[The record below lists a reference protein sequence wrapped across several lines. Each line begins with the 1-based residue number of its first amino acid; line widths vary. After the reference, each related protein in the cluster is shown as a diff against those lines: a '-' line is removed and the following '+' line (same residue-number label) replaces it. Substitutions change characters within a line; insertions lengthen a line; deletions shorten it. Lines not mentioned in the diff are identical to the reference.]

1 MLILVAICR
10 YVYTSI
16 VPHQL
21 THPNNKTSLA
31 IQNERMRSGKGDF
44 NWNEATA
51 DVSSRFFSVVF
62 SGLPTQNFANRN
74 VEISIRII
82 LKCIQHVRHTH
93 TTGKS
98 IPPPPNAHEWEKQI
112 ENWGWRV
119 NRSVREKKSIR
130 NTKKISIDGGYEG
143 QLLIKACVCEFRR
156 PAAAA
161 ERPID
166 VDAEIDLKPITLVQL
181 DYCYYY
187 CSSSSSLGLAT
198 IRCETDGLSR
208 VLFHFLE
215 LFRLL
220 SFTYITLSC
229 NTWAKIHQRRTTT
242 TT

>member
-31 IQNERMRSGKGDF
+31 IQNERMRNGKGDF
-44 NWNEATA
+44 NWDEATA

-98 IPPPPNAHEWEKQI
+98 IPPPPNAHEWEKQT
-112 ENWGWRV
+112 
-119 NRSVREKKSIR
+119 EKKYQKY
-130 NTKKISIDGGYEG
+130 KKDFDEG
-143 QLLIKACVCEFRR
+143 QLLIKACVCEFMRL
-156 PAAAA
+156 AAAA

-242 TT
+242 

>member
-1 MLILVAICR
+1 MYPTC
-10 YVYTSI
+10 
-16 VPHQL
+16 P
-21 THPNNKTSLA
+21 THAHNRKKYPTTTKRTRMGEADRELGVEGEH
-31 IQNERMRSGKGDF
+31 ER
-44 NWNEATA
+44 A
-51 DVSSRFFSVVF
+51 
-62 SGLPTQNFANRN
+62 
-74 VEISIRII
+74 
-82 LKCIQHVRHTH
+82 
-93 TTGKS
+93 
-98 IPPPPNAHEWEKQI
+98 
-112 ENWGWRV
+112 
-119 NRSVREKKSIR
+119 REKKYQKY
-130 NTKKISIDGGYEG
+130 KKDFDEG

-156 PAAAA
+156 PPAAAA

-198 IRCETDGLSR
+198 IRCGTDGLSR

-242 TT
+242 TTTT

>member
-1 MLILVAICR
+1 MSDTRTQQEKV
-10 YVYTSI
+10 SHH
-16 VPHQL
+16 HQ
-21 THPNNKTSLA
+21 
-31 IQNERMRSGKGDF
+31 
-44 NWNEATA
+44 
-51 DVSSRFFSVVF
+51 
-62 SGLPTQNFANRN
+62 
-74 VEISIRII
+74 
-82 LKCIQHVRHTH
+82 TH
-93 TTGKS
+93 TNGKS
-98 IPPPPNAHEWEKQI
+98 RQ
-112 ENWGWRV
+112 R
-119 NRSVREKKSIR
+119 KSIR

-166 VDAEIDLKPITLVQL
+166 VDAEIDLKSITLVQL